1 MLIKKSGLQTIFPWA
16 FCLFV
21 IAAMVF
27 SPKVTASEAGW
38 GAVGLVAIT
47 FGLLKLHDFYW
58 LGAIRSWAESLGY
71 QITQVQ
77 YTGAGD
83 VGLSRGLQ
91 IVTVWVKEK
100 ERTRRARLTL
110 ISGPFSLS
118 PPYIETVTWEDV

>member
-1 MLIKKSGLQTIFPWA
+1 MLIKKSRLQTIFLWA
-16 FCLFV
+16 FCLFA

-38 GAVGLVAIT
+38 GSMAVVAIT

-71 QITQVQ
+71 QLTQVQ

-83 VGLSRGLQ
+83 AGLSQDIQ

-110 ISGPFSLS
+110 ISGPFALS
-118 PPYIETVTWEDV
+118 PPRIKTVTWEDA